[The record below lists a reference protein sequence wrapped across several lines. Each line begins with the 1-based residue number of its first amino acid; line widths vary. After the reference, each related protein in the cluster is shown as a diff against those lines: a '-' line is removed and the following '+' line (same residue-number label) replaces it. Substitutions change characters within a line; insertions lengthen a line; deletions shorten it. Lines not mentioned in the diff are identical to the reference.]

1 MVSRTTGVERRSPN
15 GTKSRF
21 LNLRLLFSG
30 LLPLF
35 ILAHFGHHVAGA
47 MLGPLMPMIKDD
59 LHLSYSEVGL
69 LTAAFSVT
77 GGIAQLPA
85 GWLADR
91 VGNRLMILIAISGVA
106 AGGVLVGL
114 SHSYLGL
121 LAFLVLTALLA
132 GGYHPASAAAISG
145 FVPPERRGRAMGL
158 HLIGGTSSMLLVPLI
173 AAPIAVAWSWHTS
186 YVVLTIPVIAL
197 GFVLYF
203 LLRRQAKTA
212 ATRPAAVAS
221 NMGGPD
227 RINWKVL
234 VPFLG
239 LSVGT
244 SMVTQSVAGY
254 YSVYAV
260 DHLGIAKGAAAML
273 MSITPA
279 VGAAT
284 AVFTGGLADRFGSV
298 TILTIAG
305 LLAAPMVYSLN
316 LVSNLG
322 GLAAVLAVG
331 GFVNILL
338 APAAESFLLTSV
350 PERRRATVMGFYF
363 FANSGLAGLLTLVV
377 GRVIDQSG
385 MGFTYAFGA
394 AAVLQ
399 AVIAIGCAIV
409 LRKAT
414 AKPRQ
419 LAAQ

>member
-1 MVSRTTGVERRSPN
+1 MSQTTGVERRSPN
-15 GTKSRF
+15 GTRSRF
-21 LNLRLLFSG
+21 ASLRLIFSG

-59 LHLSYSEVGL
+59 LNLSYSQVGL

-114 SHSYLGL
+114 SHSFVGL
-121 LAFLVLTALLA
+121 IIFLIITALLA
-132 GGYHPASAAAISG
+132 GGYHPASASAISS

-158 HLIGGTSSMLLVPLI
+158 HLIGGTSSMLLMPLI
-173 AAPIAVAWSWHTS
+173 AAPIAVAFSWHTP
-186 YVVLTIPVIAL
+186 YIVLTIPVIVL

-203 LLRRQAKTA
+203 LLGRQARTA
-212 ATRPAAVAS
+212 ASRPQANGA
-221 NMGGPD
+221 NMAGPA

-239 LSVGT
+239 LSIGT
-244 SMVTQSVAGY
+244 SMVTQSVAGF

-260 DHLGIAKGAAAML
+260 DHLGIAKGTAAML

-279 VGAAT
+279 VGAVT
-284 AVFTGGLADRFGSV
+284 AFFTGGLADRFGSV
-298 TILTIAG
+298 RMLIIAS

-316 LVSNLG
+316 LVSNMG

-338 APAAESFLLTSV
+338 APAAESFLLTNV
-350 PERRRATVMGFYF
+350 PASRRATVMGFYF
-363 FANSGLAGLLTLVV
+363 FANSGLAGLLTLAV
-377 GRVIDQSG
+377 GRVIDQP
-385 MGFTYAFGA
+385 GFGFGYAFA
-394 AAVLQ
+394 AAAILQ
-399 AVIAIGCAIV
+399 AGIAVVCAVV
-409 LRKAT
+409 LRRVTVRARAQAT
-414 AKPRQ
+414 
-419 LAAQ
+419 